1 MARRLAAIMAG
12 DVVGYSR
19 LMADDEAGTYDSLR
33 AGVDEVVVPS
43 VEGHGGRVFKTT
55 GDGFLAVFGSA
66 GEALDAAMA
75 IQDGFAGRPLQ
86 LRIGLN
92 LGDVIEEHGDV
103 FGDGVNV
110 AVAARGHGRARRRS
124 APAVPWCARSASGPT
139 CISSRSV
146 TGAARTCPTR
156 SRSTRCA
163 AGRPCG
169 AWLPRGRAVAA
180 AAVVA
185 LMRRRCRG
193 WQWGEPLA
201 DALARRLPAMLARGR
216 GQCAT
221 RGRRWRCCRSTI

>member
-66 GEALDAAMA
+66 GEALDAAVA

-92 LGDVIEEHGDV
+92 LGDVIQEQGDV

-110 AVAARGHGRARRRS
+110 ASRLEAMAEPGGVCASGAVVRAIGKRADLHFAPLGHRRGKNMPDPIEVHALRRG
-124 APAVPWCARSASGPT
+124 PAVR
-139 CISSRSV
+139 
-146 TGAARTCPTR
+146 
-156 SRSTRCA
+156 
-163 AGRPCG
+163 

-180 AAVVA
+180 AAAVA
-185 LMRRRCRG
+185 LMAG
-193 WQWGEPLA
+193 GAAAWQWGEPLA
-201 DALARRLPAMLARGR
+201 DTLARHLPGVLGVVAAKRR
-216 GQCAT
+216 